1 MDLYIFS
8 DCEFGQNLSDV
19 WHEFEALW
27 IGSCAPLLKGLLFS
41 GEAGTLFSVQRACF
55 TCTFRQF
62 WNVFRWGNDVI
73 NAKSVSLT
81 GSNFPLFCTH
91 VPAPCPVPRVRCFPP
106 ARQSRLGIG
115 VNFIRI
121 LYATL
126 SHFIRALY
134 ASVIHSHHFLVK
146 ARAILSEVSSFC
158 YLRIWSY
165 KHFALQGPAWY
176 MGARYVNPRESLR
189 LEIDADTRSRLFV
202 RERELDDFASLP
214 RDPHSTHSPYM
225 PHINF
230 SLRLFSFRGDRWQ
243 SIKQRQQTTG
253 SIVLCLRIAL
263 DRSGSTFPQMT
274 FYFLKCQPPHSPS
287 YWKAH
292 G

>member
-134 ASVIHSHHFLVK
+134 ASVIHSHHFSSLKLEPFFRKFRHFVTSEYDRTSILPSK
-146 ARAILSEVSSFC
+146 AQR
-158 YLRIWSY
+158 
-165 KHFALQGPAWY
+165 
-176 MGARYVNPRESLR
+176 
-189 LEIDADTRSRLFV
+189 DTWV
-202 RERELDDFASLP
+202 HA
-214 RDPHSTHSPYM
+214 M
-225 PHINF
+225 
-230 SLRLFSFRGDRWQ
+230 
-243 SIKQRQQTTG
+243 
-253 SIVLCLRIAL
+253 
-263 DRSGSTFPQMT
+263 
-274 FYFLKCQPPHSPS
+274 
-287 YWKAH
+287 
-292 G
+292 